1 MNTHSNSAPSMTAMP
16 PPGNV
21 VFSDSLIEK
30 MITSCLDD
38 TVNLSDDHQISCRVG
53 SQVIKIPIRLFPI
66 APSLVVQ
73 SVPLQMVG
81 DESGEMKVPDAV
93 IENFMSLFKFLQ
105 GLKAQNTGRAILGSY
120 FGGHSDVLDKF
131 HQELSK
137 FNKFFSLLACNT
149 LHWRIVHTLNI
160 TGLLG
165 PSGRHWR
172 SLLARSRSYGWH
184 DRGQIDS
191 KIIAKELQ
199 FFERVRYRSFTALV
213 NLLRKGPVVNMD
225 SLRSAL
231 TPLSDLLASQ
241 DHNWQRAI
249 MGKLREPG
257 SAYTTKGFFSVEN
270 RPEVNLSLDLSGALG
285 GSILNGL
292 TSGLELQ
299 LNTALPNRF
308 GSHHASRDI
317 LDPKIRAGFRDLR
330 KIIDS
335 VENSKIEFSVE
346 QQETLLQI
354 FDSHPLFVLL
364 RSGIIG
370 AFNDRGS
377 VGFGLTIPMLASG
390 LAKRSLG
397 CLPYTFIGGSRE
409 AAEGDASKDD
419 DGLIAQAPVDSDD
432 NIYDGGEAGVYRLV
446 HKLWDNGDE

>member
-1 MNTHSNSAPSMTAMP
+1 MNAMP

-38 TVNLSDDHQISCRVG
+38 TVDLSADHQIRCRVG
-53 SQVIKIPIRLFPI
+53 SQVVKFPISLFPI
-66 APSLVVQ
+66 APSISVQ
-73 SVPLQMVG
+73 SVPLERVG
-81 DESGEMKVPDAV
+81 NESGEMKVPDAV
-93 IENFMSLFKFLQ
+93 IENFISLFKFLQ
-105 GLKAQNTGRAILGSY
+105 GLDATDTGHAMLGSY
-120 FGGHSDVLDKF
+120 FGGHSYVLNTF

-137 FNKFFSLLACNT
+137 YNKFFSLLACNT
-149 LHWRIVHTLNI
+149 LHWRIVHTLNT

-172 SLLARSRSYGWH
+172 SILPRSQSYGWY
-184 DRGQIDS
+184 DRGQIDR
-191 KIIAKELQ
+191 KIVAKELQ

-213 NLLRKGPVVNMD
+213 NLLRNGPVVNMD
-225 SLRSAL
+225 SMRSAL
-231 TPLSDLLASQ
+231 APLSNLLASQ
-241 DHNWQRAI
+241 DDNWQRTI
-249 MGKLREPG
+249 MGKLRAPV
-257 SAYTTKGFFSVEN
+257 STYTTTGVFSVEN
-270 RPEVNLSLDLSGALG
+270 RPEVSLFMDLGCDFG

-299 LNTALPNRF
+299 LNAALPSRF
-308 GSHHASRDI
+308 ESHHASRAI

-330 KIIDS
+330 KMIDS

-346 QQETLLQI
+346 EQGTLLEI

-377 VGFGLTIPMLASG
+377 IGFGLTIPMLASG

-409 AAEGDASKDD
+409 TAEGDESKDD
-419 DGLIAQAPVDSDD
+419 DALIAQAPVDSDD
-432 NIYDGGEAGVYRLV
+432 NICDGAEAGVYRLV
-446 HKLWDNGDE
+446 HKLWDYGDE